1 MQAGA
6 ARTRRQAVAAR
17 DTGGNA
23 MSESFDLFVVGGGS
37 GGVRAARIAAGHGAK
52 VALAEEYRYG
62 GTCVIRGCVP
72 KKLLVLA
79 SRLADEFGRAPG
91 YGWRFDG
98 ARFDW
103 PALREAKDRELARL
117 EAIYR
122 DGLLRAG
129 VRTIDSRA
137 VLDGPGR
144 VRLLATGETVRAA
157 RVLVAT
163 GGTPF
168 LPDIPG
174 AELGITSNEV
184 FDLPQLPARMII
196 EGGGFIAVEFA
207 CLLQRLGVRVTLVY
221 RGDLVLRRFDDD
233 LRRHLDA
240 AMRATGIDI
249 RTGETITAIER
260 NRDGFLVRT
269 DRGAVL
275 DTDRVMFAV
284 GRVPNTKG
292 LGLESVGAEIDQ
304 RGAIRVS
311 ADSRTTAGNVW
322 AVGDVTG
329 RLELTPVAIR
339 EGHAFADTVFG
350 GKSWTCD
357 YEDVPEAV
365 FSTPEIGT
373 VGLTEAQARERFA
386 RVDVYRSSFRPMSNV
401 LAARVERMLVKL
413 VVDRDSDR
421 VLGVHLCGPDAAE
434 MIQLAGIAVKMGATK
449 RQFDQTVA
457 VHPTAA
463 EELVTMR
470 QPVDPAAP

>member
-1 MQAGA
+1 MA
-6 ARTRRQAVAAR
+6 
-17 DTGGNA
+17 
-23 MSESFDLFVVGGGS
+23 ESFDLFVIGGGS

-79 SRLADEFGRAPG
+79 SRLADEFERAPAW
-91 YGWRFDG
+91 GWHVDG

-103 PALREAKDRELARL
+103 PTLREAKDRELARL
-117 EAIYR
+117 ESIYR
-122 DGLLRAG
+122 DGLARAG
-129 VRTIDSRA
+129 VRTIDARA

-144 VRLLATGETVRAA
+144 VRLPARGETMRAA
-157 RVLVAT
+157 HVLVAT
-163 GGTPF
+163 GGTPYV
-168 LPDIPG
+168 PDIPG
-174 AELGITSNEV
+174 AGLAITSNEI
-184 FDLPQLPARMII
+184 FDLPELPSRIVI

-207 CLLQRLGVRVTLVY
+207 CLLQRLGVQVTLVY
-221 RGDLVLRRFDDD
+221 RGDLILRRFDDD

-240 AMRATGIDI
+240 AMREAGIAI

-260 NRDGFLVRT
+260 SGAGLRALT
-269 DRGAVL
+269 DRGAAL
-275 DTDRVMFAV
+275 DAERVMLAV
-284 GRVPNTKG
+284 GRVPNTNG
-292 LGLESVGAEIDQ
+292 LGLETVGAEVDA
-304 RGAIRVS
+304 RGAICV
-311 ADSRTTAGNVW
+311 ADDSRTTAEGVW
-322 AVGDVTG
+322 AVGDVTD
-329 RLELTPVAIR
+329 RLALTPVAIR

-350 GKSWTCD
+350 AEPWTCD
-357 YEDVPEAV
+357 HEDVPQAV

-401 LAARVERMLVKL
+401 LARRVERMLVKL
-413 VVDRDSDR
+413 VVDRDTDR

-470 QPVDPAAP
+470 QPVATPAP

>member
-1 MQAGA
+1 MA
-6 ARTRRQAVAAR
+6 
-17 DTGGNA
+17 
-23 MSESFDLFVVGGGS
+23 ESFDLFVIGGGS

-79 SRLADEFGRAPG
+79 SRLADEFERAPAW
-91 YGWRFDG
+91 GWHVDG

-103 PALREAKDRELARL
+103 PTLREAKDRELARL
-117 EAIYR
+117 ESIYR
-122 DGLLRAG
+122 DGLARAG
-129 VRTIDSRA
+129 VRTIDARA

-144 VRLLATGETVRAA
+144 VRLPARGETMRAA
-157 RVLVAT
+157 HVLVAT
-163 GGTPF
+163 GGTPYV
-168 LPDIPG
+168 PDIPG
-174 AELGITSNEV
+174 AGLAITSNEI
-184 FDLPQLPARMII
+184 FDLPELPSRIVI

-207 CLLQRLGVRVTLVY
+207 CLLQRLGVQVTLVY
-221 RGDLVLRRFDDD
+221 RGDLILRRFDDD

-240 AMRATGIDI
+240 AMREAGIAI

-260 NRDGFLVRT
+260 SGAGLRALT
-269 DRGAVL
+269 DRGAAL
-275 DTDRVMFAV
+275 DAERVMLAV
-284 GRVPNTKG
+284 GRVPNTNG
-292 LGLESVGAEIDQ
+292 LGLETVGAEVDA
-304 RGAIRVS
+304 RGAIRV
-311 ADSRTTAGNVW
+311 ADDSRTTAEGVW
-322 AVGDVTG
+322 AVGDVTD
-329 RLELTPVAIR
+329 RLALTPVAIR

-350 GKSWTCD
+350 AEPWTCD
-357 YEDVPEAV
+357 HEDVPQAV

-401 LAARVERMLVKL
+401 LARRVERMLVKL
-413 VVDRDSDR
+413 VVDRDTDR

-470 QPVDPAAP
+470 QPVATPAP

>member
-1 MQAGA
+1 MA
-6 ARTRRQAVAAR
+6 
-17 DTGGNA
+17 
-23 MSESFDLFVVGGGS
+23 ESFDLFVIGGGS
-37 GGVRAARIAAGHGAK
+37 GGVRAARIAAGHGAR

-79 SRLADEFGRAPG
+79 SRLADEFERAPG
-91 YGWRFDG
+91 YGWRVDG

-103 PALREAKDRELARL
+103 PSLREAKDRELARL

-129 VRTIDSRA
+129 VRAIDSRA

-144 VRLLATGETVRAA
+144 VRLLATGETVRA
-157 RVLVAT
+157 RHVLLAT

-168 LPDIPG
+168 VPDIPG
-174 AELGITSNEV
+174 AGLAITSNEV
-184 FDLPQLPARMII
+184 FDLPALPARMVI

-207 CLLQRLGVRVTLVY
+207 CLLQRLGVQVTLVY

-240 AMRATGIDI
+240 AMRDAGIDI

-260 NRDGFLVRT
+260 HDGGLRALT
-269 DRGAVL
+269 DRGATL
-275 DTDRVMFAV
+275 DTDRVMLAV
-284 GRVPNTKG
+284 GRLPNTRA
-292 LGLESVGAEIDQ
+292 LGLESAGVDVDE
-304 RGAIRVS
+304 RGAIRVGD
-311 ADSRTTAGNVW
+311 DSRTTADGVW
-322 AVGDVTG
+322 AVGDVTD
-329 RLELTPVAIR
+329 RLALTPVAIR

-350 GKSWTCD
+350 GKPWTCD
-357 YEDVPEAV
+357 HDDVPQAV

-373 VGLTEAQARERFA
+373 VGLTEAQARERVA

-401 LAARVERMLVKL
+401 LATRPERMLVKL

-449 RQFDQTVA
+449 RQFDRTVA

-470 QPVDPAAP
+470 EPVSPAAP

>member
-1 MQAGA
+1 MP
-6 ARTRRQAVAAR
+6 
-17 DTGGNA
+17 
-23 MSESFDLFVVGGGS
+23 ESFDLFVIGGGS

-79 SRLADEFGRAPG
+79 SRLADEFERAPAW
-91 YGWRFDG
+91 GWQVDG

-103 PALREAKDRELARL
+103 ATLREAKDRELARL
-117 EAIYR
+117 ESIYR
-122 DGLLRAG
+122 DGLSRAG

-137 VLDGPGR
+137 VLEGPGR
-144 VRLLATGETVRAA
+144 VRLLASGETVGAA

-163 GGTPF
+163 GGTPYV
-168 LPDIPG
+168 PDIPG
-174 AELGITSNEV
+174 AGLAITSNEV
-184 FDLPQLPARMII
+184 FDLPELPARMVI

-207 CLLQRLGVRVTLVY
+207 CLLQRLGVQVTLVY
-221 RGDLVLRRFDDD
+221 RGDLILRRFDDD

-240 AMRATGIDI
+240 AMRDAGIAI

-260 NRDGFLVRT
+260 WGNGLRALT
-269 DRGAVL
+269 DRGAAL
-275 DTDRVMFAV
+275 DAEQVMLAV
-284 GRVPNTKG
+284 GRVPNTNG
-292 LGLESVGAEIDQ
+292 LGLETVGAEVDA
-304 RGAIRVS
+304 RGAIRV
-311 ADSRTTAGNVW
+311 ADDSRTTAEGVW
-322 AVGDVTG
+322 AVGDVTD
-329 RLELTPVAIR
+329 RLALTPVAIR

-350 GKSWTCD
+350 AEPWTCD
-357 YEDVPEAV
+357 HEDVPQAV
-365 FSTPEIGT
+365 FATPEIGT

-401 LAARVERMLVKL
+401 LARRVERMLVKL
-413 VVDRDSDR
+413 VVDRDTDR

-434 MIQLAGIAVKMGATK
+434 MIQLAGIAVKMKATK

-470 QPVDPAAP
+470 QPVDA

>member
-1 MQAGA
+1 MP
-6 ARTRRQAVAAR
+6 
-17 DTGGNA
+17 
-23 MSESFDLFVVGGGS
+23 ESFDLFVIGGGS

-79 SRLADEFGRAPG
+79 SRLADEFERAPAW
-91 YGWRFDG
+91 GWHVDG

-103 PALREAKDRELARL
+103 PTLREAKDRELARL
-117 EAIYR
+117 ESIYR
-122 DGLLRAG
+122 DGLARAG

-137 VLDGPGR
+137 VLEGPGR
-144 VRLLATGETVRAA
+144 VRLLASGETVRAA

-163 GGTPF
+163 GGTPY

-174 AELGITSNEV
+174 AGLAITSNEV
-184 FDLPQLPARMII
+184 FDLPELPARIVI

-207 CLLQRLGVRVTLVY
+207 CLLQRLGVQVTLVY
-221 RGDLVLRRFDDD
+221 RGDLILRRFDDD
-233 LRRHLDA
+233 LRRHLDV
-240 AMRATGIDI
+240 AMRDAGIAI

-260 NRDGFLVRT
+260 RGAGLRALT
-269 DRGAVL
+269 DRGAAL
-275 DTDRVMFAV
+275 DADQVMLAV
-284 GRVPNTKG
+284 GRVPNTNG
-292 LGLESVGAEIDQ
+292 LGLETVGAEVDA
-304 RGAIRVS
+304 RGAIRVT
-311 ADSRTTAGNVW
+311 ADSRTTAEGVW
-322 AVGDVTG
+322 AVGDVTD
-329 RLELTPVAIR
+329 RLALTPVAIR

-350 GKSWTCD
+350 AKPWICD
-357 YEDVPEAV
+357 HEDVPQAV
-365 FSTPEIGT
+365 FTTPEIGT

-386 RVDVYRSSFRPMSNV
+386 SVDVYRGSFRPMNNV
-401 LAARVERMLVKL
+401 LAQRVERMLVKL
-413 VVDRDSDR
+413 VVDRDTDR

-434 MIQLAGIAVKMGATK
+434 MIQLAGIAVKMKATK

-470 QPVDPAAP
+470 EPVDANKGAATIGR

>member
-1 MQAGA
+1 MA
-6 ARTRRQAVAAR
+6 
-17 DTGGNA
+17 
-23 MSESFDLFVVGGGS
+23 ESFDLFVIGGGS

-79 SRLADEFGRAPG
+79 SRLADEFERAPAW
-91 YGWRFDG
+91 GWHVDG

-103 PALREAKDRELARL
+103 PTLREAKDRELARL
-117 EAIYR
+117 ESIYR
-122 DGLLRAG
+122 DGLARAG
-129 VRTIDSRA
+129 VRTIDARA

-144 VRLLATGETVRAA
+144 VRLPARGETMRAA
-157 RVLVAT
+157 HVLVAT
-163 GGTPF
+163 GGTPCV
-168 LPDIPG
+168 PDIPG
-174 AELGITSNEV
+174 AGLAITSNEI
-184 FDLPQLPARMII
+184 FDLPELPSRIVI

-207 CLLQRLGVRVTLVY
+207 CLLQRLGVQVTLVY
-221 RGDLVLRRFDDD
+221 RGDLILRRFDDD

-240 AMRATGIDI
+240 AMREAGIAI

-260 NRDGFLVRT
+260 SGAGLRALT
-269 DRGAVL
+269 DRGAAL
-275 DTDRVMFAV
+275 DAERVMLAV
-284 GRVPNTKG
+284 GRVPNTNG
-292 LGLESVGAEIDQ
+292 LGLETVGAEVDA
-304 RGAIRVS
+304 RGAICV
-311 ADSRTTAGNVW
+311 ADDSRTTAEGVW
-322 AVGDVTG
+322 AVGDVTD
-329 RLELTPVAIR
+329 RLALTPVAIR

-350 GKSWTCD
+350 AEPWTCD
-357 YEDVPEAV
+357 HEDVPQAV

-401 LAARVERMLVKL
+401 LARRVERMLVKL
-413 VVDRDSDR
+413 VVDRDTDR

-470 QPVDPAAP
+470 QPVATPAP